1 MKVITENRIEEIKK
15 ETGIL
20 LGKAIKETR
29 QSLQIKQ
36 TQLAIAIGK
45 DRQYL
50 HKIESGKVTANVAT
64 IKLIAEAMEIPLEKL
79 VASL

>member
-20 LGKAIKETR
+20 IGKAIKETR
-29 QSLQIKQ
+29 IALHIKQ

-50 HKIESGKVTANVAT
+50 HKIESGKVTANIST
-64 IKLIAEAMEIPLEKL
+64 IKLIAEAMEIPMERL
-79 VASL
+79 VTNL

>member
-20 LGKAIKETR
+20 LGKAIKET
-29 QSLQIKQ
+29 
-36 TQLAIAIGK
+36 
-45 DRQYL
+45 
-50 HKIESGKVTANVAT
+50 NVAT

-79 VASL
+79 VATL